1 MAGLAAEGVEALSVT
16 DALFSREAAAAA
28 TRALFSSHVT
38 PDAIFVGNDHMAF
51 AVIEVL
57 RAELGLVPGQDVS
70 IVGYDDVAMASWPS
84 FDLTTVRQPANRMVQ
99 AVVTQLLSQIEGKE
113 PLAKHIEIDG
123 PLIVRGSAR
132 IPQGWTT

>member
-1 MAGLAAEGVEALSVT
+1 
-16 DALFSREAAAAA
+16 
-28 TRALFSSHVT
+28 
-38 PDAIFVGNDHMAF
+38 MAF

-57 RAELGLVPGQDVS
+57 RGELGLVPGSDISV
-70 IVGYDDVAMASWPS
+70 VGYDDVAMASWPS

-99 AVVTQLLSQIEGKE
+99 AVVAQLLEQIEGKQ
-113 PLAKHIEIDG
+113 PHTKHIEIDG